1 MKKILIINTGE
12 DATLLFE
19 IFSALRPEQFS
30 FALLA
35 NQKNLASGKKYNWQ
49 EKKINNFFSLDA
61 TFLASIFLIISPL
74 IYFYSFCYL
83 AWQQWQKKYSTLLC
97 CGLMEKIIFTP
108 WARALK
114 IKTIWFVAPGSRYLP
129 KNQLL
134 KKLLLFLS
142 RKVKI
147 ITSTEFTKQKL
158 ILSGFKKETIATIP
172 LGVNAELYRHQE
184 NIFSKIAA
192 ADNHWPQRKFFTI
205 GTALD
210 LDRKQNIEVLFSAI
224 KKILDIVRFPQII
237 VIGDGQE
244 RKNLTWLAKR
254 IGIEN
259 YVWFVGE
266 QQHLKKWL
274 DTLDV
279 FFVTADNLK
288 LKDLNIIIR
297 TLVAKLPLVGPNNIG
312 LEEMIINNRN
322 GALIEPNDSEGLA
335 QILIKLQQ
343 RKDWRLLLGEQSKK
357 IADERFSLDTTINA
371 LKNIL

>member
-12 DATLLFE
+12 DVTLLFDF
-19 IFSALRPEQFS
+19 FSALRPEQFN

-35 NQKNLASGKKYNWQ
+35 NQKNLTTGKKYNWSA
-49 EKKINNFFSLDA
+49 KKINIFLSLDA
-61 TFLASIFLIISPL
+61 SFPAGIFLILLPL
-74 IYFYSFCYL
+74 IYLYSFCYL
-83 AWQQWQKKYSTLLC
+83 AWQQWQNKYSTLFC
-97 CGLMEKIIFTP
+97 CGLTEKFIFTP
-108 WARALK
+108 WAKILK
-114 IKTIWFVAPGSRYLP
+114 IKVVWFIAPGVRYLP

-134 KKLLLFLS
+134 TKLLLLIS
-142 RKVKI
+142 RGVKI
-147 ITSTEFTKQKL
+147 ITPTEFTKQKL
-158 ILSGFKKETIATIP
+158 VLAGFKHENIITVP
-172 LGVNAELYRHQE
+172 LGINADLYRHQA

-192 ADNHWPQRKFFTI
+192 VDNHWPQRKFFTI

-210 LDRKQNIEVLFSAI
+210 LDHKQNIEVLFNAV
-224 KKILDIVRFPQII
+224 KKILDIVRFPQVII
-237 VIGDGQE
+237 IGDGQE

-279 FFVTADNLK
+279 FVVTADNLK

-297 TLVAKLPLVGPNNIG
+297 ALAAKLPLVGPNNIG
-312 LEEMIINNRN
+312 LEEMIVNKGN
-322 GALIEPNDSEGLA
+322 GALIELNDSEGLA

-357 IADERFSLDTTINA
+357 IADDHFPSDATINA